1 MSRALRCL
9 ALLMLMVP
17 FGVATRAEEML
28 SLPTRPGVT
37 QPILF
42 TTVAHPAASVILFP
56 GGAGRLRAV
65 TNNFLVRTA
74 PAFAALDLNVA
85 IADTPLDQPQGM
97 SDAFRVSPAHAE
109 DIAAV
114 IAFLHGRAAV
124 PIWLVGTSR
133 GTISAASVAIQVGP
147 PRLAGVVLTSTVW
160 LAAFPQLPLEQLRLP
175 TLIVH
180 NRNDGCSVSPFSMAA
195 PGLQRF
201 SSAPVKDLMVVSG
214 GNSRSAPCDA
224 LSPHG
229 YYGIEDQVVPPIAA
243 WIKAH

>member
-1 MSRALRCL
+1 
-9 ALLMLMVP
+9 
-17 FGVATRAEEML
+17 
-28 SLPTRPGVT
+28 
-37 QPILF
+37 
-42 TTVAHPAASVILFP
+42 
-56 GGAGRLRAV
+56 
-65 TNNFLVRTA
+65 
-74 PAFAALDLNVA
+74 
-85 IADTPLDQPQGM
+85 
-97 SDAFRVSPAHAE
+97 
-109 DIAAV
+109 
-114 IAFLHGRAAV
+114 
-124 PIWLVGTSR
+124 
-133 GTISAASVAIQVGP
+133 
-147 PRLAGVVLTSTVW
+147 VW

-229 YYGIEDQVVPPIAA
+229 YYGLEDQVVPPIAA